1 MTSPLLQLEGVVDTR
16 DEQIKRQY
24 YEIQQLKE
32 DLRNERQKTHAVEAG
47 VRKLKSATTP
57 LFHALQL
64 IHGEMDAMGID
75 GSVSPAVGDVKWDFW
90 RKRFPGRGAELIDT
104 LLINKSMNTKQL
116 STALKCD
123 PRTLAQLIY
132 KLNQAGLIAKNGN
145 MFSLKEL

>member
-1 MTSPLLQLEGVVDTR
+1 LLSGHVDNRDQTIERLRLQLAQL
-16 DEQIKRQY
+16 DEALRMERMKTGQI
-24 YEIQQLKE
+24 
-32 DLRNERQKTHAVEAG
+32 EAG
-47 VRKLKSATTP
+47 VRELRHTLTP
-57 LFHALQL
+57 LYVGLQK
-64 IHGEMDAMGID
+64 IFGEMDTMGV
-75 GSVSPAVGDVKWDFW
+75 GAAVPATGGDVKWDFW